1 MNAEAT
7 STADVTLESL
17 QKQLAA
23 LEARV
28 TELEEE
34 VEHEHE
40 DIEKLKSVTKEDHQQ
55 LESLKSSGTI
65 APATP
70 RVTIGL

>member
-7 STADVTLESL
+7 STGVSLETL
-17 QKQLAA
+17 QQQLAA

-28 TELEEE
+28 AALETE

-40 DIEKLKSVTKEDHQQ
+40 DIEKLKSVTREDHQQ
-55 LESLKSSGTI
+55 LESLKVSGSVV
-65 APATP
+65 PKP